1 MNDLEGPMGVVSMR
15 LYHWSGLSFKSLVVL
30 PTSPNMSL
38 HGPSLS
44 KLDVRMGLHMY
55 IHTALFMYI
64 YPESP
69 SLYFVYPLEKTELYR
84 EKLFFSRVVLG
95 YRPAY
100 SYPCTFQHWPLKI
113 FHLLRWRSSFN
124 ISNPPKLNHTTVHNA
139 SYTQEIERWLVVT
152 WLLILL
158 YIAAMNAHSVM
169 AKEKKW
175 AALSTHNDG
184 TCGIQLESRFT
195 TRGNYPVR
203 RTEWLS

>member
-1 MNDLEGPMGVVSMR
+1 MF
-15 LYHWSGLSFKSLVVL
+15 HI
-30 PTSPNMSL
+30 L
-38 HGPSLS
+38 HT
-44 KLDVRMGLHMY
+44 Y
-55 IHTALFMYI
+55 IYIFI
-64 YPESP
+64 YPESQSP
-69 SLYFVYPLEKTELYR
+69 YFVYPSEKAELCR

-95 YRPAY
+95 WRPAY
-100 SYPCTFQHWPLKI
+100 SHPCTFQHWPLKI

-139 SYTQEIERWLVVT
+139 SYTREIERCQVVT

-158 YIAAMNAHSVM
+158 YIAAMNAHSVL
-169 AKEKKW
+169 AKEKTW

-203 RTEWLS
+203 RTEWLSELELKTNYHAQFHNSPRWMTCLFVFWWFDHYCWFRFST